1 MGRDFLVDAARIG
14 MCIRIIG
21 GCGLGESVAG
31 NRARVVDRAG
41 GLAVAR
47 GILTDAVSARFCV
60 GVRAGICV
68 SDARG
73 DDFAAI
79 VGEGGAGKFVVVCGS
94 FLVDANRDTGAM
106 GVCGGR
112 RGRALG
118 KGIDAFIIGATGVRQ
133 ADGRSAGLI
142 GQRTLV
148 DARRMGLGIGR
159 GTIMGHCIGGGRG
172 EDLAAVG
179 QDRRGVAEG
188 SGNAVLFHALGQGV
202 GVDIGVT

>member
-47 GILTDAVSARFCV
+47 GILTDAVSARFGV
-60 GVRAGICV
+60 GVIAGICV

-79 VGEGGAGKFVVVCGS
+79 VGEGGAGKFVVVCGG

-133 ADGRSAGLI
+133 ADGGRCT
-142 GQRTLV
+142 RPY
-148 DARRMGLGIGR
+148 RRDGNR
-159 GTIMGHCIGGGRG
+159 R
-172 EDLAAVG
+172 
-179 QDRRGVAEG
+179 DRRLRNRGQSR
-188 SGNAVLFHALGQGV
+188 SGRIRPMRLRYRF
-202 GVDIGVT
+202 